1 MDGPESDGRPP
12 EPQPPGEIIARPSRH
27 LNDPYHR
34 QMPPPPQRQMRGGY
48 YWDDL
53 ERLSRM
59 RRLRNIEM
67 EQSRTYRI
75 NFRDYADD
83 YYYNYNDP
91 RAPPPNGYPPPPP
104 MPPSQP
110 PPPEYGQPGPQPPPP
125 PMSYPPSY
133 FSDDNPQGCAIM

>member
-1 MDGPESDGRPP
+1 MQKSNGKP
-12 EPQPPGEIIARPSRH
+12 EPSPPGPGEVVVPPSRH
-27 LNDPYHR
+27 LNDPYYRH
-34 QMPPPPQRQMRGGY
+34 PPPPQQRHMRNY
-48 YWDDL
+48 NWDDL

-83 YYYNYNDP
+83 YYYNNNYYDP
-91 RAPPPNGYPPPPP
+91 RAPPPPSPMPAPPPLPEYSEPVHPPPPLP
-104 MPPSQP
+104 MN
-110 PPPEYGQPGPQPPPP
+110 YL
-125 PMSYPPSY
+125 PSY